1 MNLLFFCL
9 IILKFSVYEI
19 PIFVHVKVIF
29 CSSHNINSE
38 FMKYQV
44 LLEHPRLRTRKS
56 LYSVLTLFS
65 LFPRVR
71 LAF

>member
-29 CSSHNINSE
+29 CSSHNITLNKI
-38 FMKYQV
+38 FFTIAIFINVLRKYKYQ
-44 LLEHPRLRTRKS
+44 K
-56 LYSVLTLFS
+56 
-65 LFPRVR
+65 RVIQIK
-71 LAF
+71 LADIIK